1 MSNTLTS
8 LDASVLDVIT
18 GGKSVGTKT
27 GNNDAV
33 LSSLSSLQSSVK
45 DLAQKPQQSSL
56 FGNPTNV
63 MLFALLASQ
72 RPAASTTNVV
82 YVRRRGW

>member
-1 MSNTLTS
+1 MNDLTS
-8 LDASVLDVIT
+8 LDASVLDGIT
-18 GGKSVGTKT
+18 GGKSVGSKT
-27 GNNDAV
+27 NNDAV
-33 LSSLSSLQSSVK
+33 LSSLSSLQSSIK
-45 DLAQKPQQSSL
+45 DLANKPQQSA

-72 RPAASTTNVV
+72 RPAAASTSVV